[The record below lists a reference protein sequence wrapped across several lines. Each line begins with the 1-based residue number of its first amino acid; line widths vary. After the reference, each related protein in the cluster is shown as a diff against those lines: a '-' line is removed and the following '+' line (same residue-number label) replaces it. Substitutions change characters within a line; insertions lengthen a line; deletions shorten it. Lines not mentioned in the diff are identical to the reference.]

1 MAFRGGYHG
10 GLGALPPTLKS
21 GGFQRLPR
29 DISGQKKHV
38 GITSVLRRYFV
49 GAEGGAGC

>member
-1 MAFRGGYHG
+1 MGISGGYRS

-29 DISGQKKHV
+29 DIFTKKKHV

>member
-1 MAFRGGYHG
+1 MAFGLAYHG
-10 GLGALPPTLKS
+10 GMGALPPTLKS
-21 GGFQRLPR
+21 VGFQRLPR
-29 DISGQKKHV
+29 DIFGQKKHV